1 MKLIRYPH
9 LITGHRPACIA
20 TIGNFDGVHAGHR
33 EIIQHV
39 INYAKQHQISARVIT
54 FEPLPNEYFC
64 KKFGKPVPK
73 RIYPLRD
80 KALRLQSLGID
91 EFICLNFD
99 AALSQMSAEDFI
111 TEILIK
117 QLKVQHL
124 IVGDD
129 FRFGK
134 GRTGDFS
141 LLQNMGAS
149 LGMTVED
156 TNTIQLDDE
165 RISSSRIR
173 DALSAGNIPQAT
185 TLLGE
190 PYRLSGRVRH
200 GDKRGRTI
208 GFPTLNLRLQENIVV
223 AKGVYA
229 VKVTGL
235 DDKTYTGVAN
245 IGTRPTVGGTELRL
259 ETHVYEYQGDAY
271 GKHVCIE
278 LMHFIR
284 PEQKFESFDD
294 LFEQIKKDSLQA
306 KQLLK
311 TADS

>member
-9 LITGHRPACIA
+9 LITEERPPCIA
-20 TIGNFDGVHAGHR
+20 TIGNFDGVHKGHR

-39 INYAKQHQISARVIT
+39 VSHAKQHKLSARVIT

-80 KALRLQSLGID
+80 KALRLRSLGID

-99 AALSQMSAEDFI
+99 NSLAQMTAEDFI
-111 TEILIK
+111 AEVLVN
-117 QLKVQHL
+117 QLRVTHL

-141 LLQNMGAS
+141 LLKSMGS
-149 LGMTVED
+149 LLGMTVED
-156 TNTIQLDDE
+156 TKTIQLDNE

-173 DALSAGNIPQAT
+173 EALSTGNMLQAT

-190 PYRLSGRVRH
+190 PYCLSGRVRH

-208 GFPTLNLRLQENIVV
+208 GFPTLNLRLQENI
-223 AKGVYA
+223 AIARGVYA

-235 DDKTYTGVAN
+235 DSKHYTGVAN
-245 IGTRPTVGGTELRL
+245 IGTRPTVDGTELRL
-259 ETHVYEYQGDAY
+259 ETHVFDYAGDAY
-271 GKHVCIE
+271 GKHACIE
-278 LMHFIR
+278 LIQFLR
-284 PEQKFESFDD
+284 PEKKFEHFNA
-294 LFEQIKKDSLQA
+294 LLEQIKRDSLAA
-306 KQLLK
+306 KNLL
-311 TADS
+311 AEC

>member
-9 LITGHRPACIA
+9 LITEDRPACIA

-39 INYAKQHQISARVIT
+39 IKYARQHKVSARVIT

-64 KKFGKPVPK
+64 KKFGKPAPK

-80 KALRLQSLGID
+80 KALHLQALGID

-99 AALSQMSAEDFI
+99 TALAQMSAEDFI
-111 TEILIK
+111 TEVLIK
-117 QLKVQHL
+117 QLKVKHL

-134 GRTGDFS
+134 GRTGDFA
-141 LLQNMGAS
+141 LLQSMGAS

-156 TNTIQLDDE
+156 TNTIQFDDE

-173 DALSAGNIPQAT
+173 DALSSGNISQAT

-190 PYRLSGRVRH
+190 PYRLSGRIRH

-223 AKGVYA
+223 ARGVYA

-245 IGTRPTVGGTELRL
+245 LGTRPTVEGTELRL
-259 ETHVYEYQGDAY
+259 EAHVYAYQGDAY
-271 GKHVCIE
+271 GKHACIE
-278 LMHFIR
+278 LVHFIR
-284 PEQKFESFDD
+284 PEQKFDNFDE
-294 LFEQIKKDSLQA
+294 LFAQIKKDSLDA
-306 KQLLK
+306 KQLLN
-311 TADS
+311 TTTS